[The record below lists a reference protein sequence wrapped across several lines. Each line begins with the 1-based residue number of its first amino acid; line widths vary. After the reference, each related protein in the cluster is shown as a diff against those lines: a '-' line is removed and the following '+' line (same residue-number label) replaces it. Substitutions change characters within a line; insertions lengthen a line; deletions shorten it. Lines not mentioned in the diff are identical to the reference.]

1 MAWRESWWP
10 QELPT
15 EGELQEGLRNLER
28 YHYEVDYVITHCCG
42 SSLQDR
48 INAGTGRSC
57 APDLLTDYLEILEQK
72 ENANAVPVPDQ
83 TEGEKDHGKG

>member
-42 SSLQDR
+42 SSLQER
-48 INAGTGRSC
+48 LNAGTGRSC
-57 APDLLTDYLEILEQK
+57 APDLLTDYLETWNRSCITGIGIS
-72 ENANAVPVPDQ
+72 AIITGTVS
-83 TEGEKDHGKG
+83 

>member
-10 QELPT
+10 QELPI

-28 YHYEVDYVITHCCG
+28 YHYEVDYVVTHCCG
-42 SSLQDR
+42 SLLQER
-48 INAGTGRSC
+48 LNAGTGRSC
-57 APDLLTDYLEILEQK
+57 TADLLTDYLEILEQK
-72 ENANAVPVPDQ
+72 ESASAVPVPDQ

>member
-28 YHYEVDYVITHCCG
+28 YYYEVDYVITHCCA
-42 SSLQDR
+42 STLQDR

-57 APDLLTDYLEILEQK
+57 TADLLTDYLEILEQK
-72 ENANAVPVPDQ
+72 ESASAVPVPDQ